1 MAVNKNKCASQ
12 LLIFVITTFSVL
24 HGSEVL
30 SKTIHVPA
38 DFPSI
43 QAGIDAAVDGDVV
56 LVSSGIYKEN
66 LVLSNKSIVLAS
78 EFHTTGESRFI
89 EETIIDGDDESN
101 AILVKGKTTNPIP
114 TIVGFTIRNARDGV
128 TALGPLK
135 FLNNKVTETHDGIDY
150 ESGSGGL
157 IRSCVFEN
165 NSDDGIDL
173 DGAVAI
179 TIEQSLITN
188 NGDDGIEIRLHD
200 YVGPEL
206 KIVIRDNEISNN
218 GEDGIQFIDYDNL
231 SSRVFHIERNQI
243 LNNAFSGVGMM
254 CCTDTKEDFQ
264 GADILEPIF
273 ILNNTFIGNNY
284 GITGGNNVVALNNLF
299 TDTDNTALKRVDG
312 QSIAAFNLLFGN
324 SQNYI
329 STNIDL
335 NSTLFED
342 PLVDSNHEITSSSP
356 AIDSGTSFFEHNGNV
371 ALNLSPANFSG
382 IDPDIGHLEVDS
394 GATNQPVSPEEPVN
408 PPAEPVASP
417 EEPITPPAEPAA
429 SPEEPI
435 TPPAEPVA
443 SPEEPVTPPA
453 EPVASPEEPVA
464 SPEEPV
470 TPPAEPVIS
479 SEEPVTLP
487 TEPEISLEEPIS
499 SPALAGESTTILMP
513 ISTRED
519 GSEEDAGGVVVG
531 SLDLDLGRL
540 HSSSQ
545 IVGMRFNGLEIP
557 QGATIVSAYIQFT
570 ARHGNSQATSL
581 SIEGERADN
590 AITFDRQELFNISS
604 RPRTTT
610 AVSWTPA
617 RWNNSGD
624 SGSNQQTPNLAPV
637 LQEVINRT
645 GWEPGNAAVFIV
657 TGSGRRQAISFDLN
671 PAKAAVLHVQFQ

>member
-101 AILVKGKTTNPIP
+101 VILVKGKTTNPIP

-408 PPAEPVASP
+408 PPAEP
-417 EEPITPPAEPAA
+417 
-429 SPEEPI
+429 
-435 TPPAEPVA
+435 
-443 SPEEPVTPPA
+443 
-453 EPVASPEEPVA
+453 
-464 SPEEPV
+464 
-470 TPPAEPVIS
+470 
-479 SEEPVTLP
+479 
-487 TEPEISLEEPIS
+487 EISLEEPIS